1 MRLLLAG
8 AVIVSMLPAAG
19 ATASR
24 DLPGGLD
31 TPVVSVSRSV
41 SLTSVDVSR
50 ISAAARDVGAVPHAL
65 RYATFAMTAYL
76 RGDEVLM
83 QQPKGWRVPM
93 GARILPVEFVRVTGG
108 EEMAAVLEAGQVI
121 MGENSARIRDARV
134 GDTVSLR
141 DSRDRVRR
149 FTVGM
154 IVSNE
159 FAQGEDL
166 IMSAG
171 DGASMGVTTVSR
183 VSITG
188 VGRPADLYAA
198 LRRRKVDLGGTYR
211 LRTTWDL
218 PNPDA
223 TLGIATAKLLLGEF
237 AFRPTNSSA
246 IHVEDAWRT
255 ANIAWFQRY
264 QAIKLRNNCHK
275 KVVDAIEGALRDVVK
290 AGLAGKINVANSN
303 RYGGCYVGR
312 YNRLAGMFGAPSR
325 HAFGMAIDVNTLDN
339 AQWKTPVLDCG
350 VVRIFR
356 KWGFAWGGNFWPADG
371 MHFEW
376 VGERRDQI
384 GYPSRY
390 CPNKVPVPSTSVPV
404 TTTSTTTTTT
414 TTTTVVPVTTTVPPT
429 TAPPTTAP
437 PVSSTVSPT
446 TT

>member
-1 MRLLLAG
+1 MTG
-8 AVIVSMLPAAG
+8 AVIMSILPAAG

-93 GARILPVEFVRVTGG
+93 GSRILPVEFVRVTGG
-108 EEMAAVLEAGQVI
+108 EEMAAVLGAGQVI

-159 FAQGEDL
+159 YAQGEDL
-166 IMSAG
+166 IMSAV
-171 DGASMGVTTVSR
+171 DGASMGVTKVSR

-188 VGRPADLYAA
+188 FGRPADLYAA

-218 PNPDA
+218 PNPDG
-223 TLGIATAKLLLGEF
+223 TLGIATAKLLLNEF
-237 AFRPTNSSA
+237 AFKPTGSSS
-246 IHVEDAWRT
+246 IRVGDSWREENIKWSHVFSAVPLRT
-255 ANIAWFQRY
+255 
-264 QAIKLRNNCHK
+264 NCHRR
-275 KVVDAIEGALRDVVK
+275 VIEAIEGALMDIAK
-290 AGLAGKINVANSN
+290 AGLAGRINVANTN
-303 RYGGCYVGR
+303 RHGGCYVGR
-312 YNRLAGMFGAPSR
+312 YNRFGGTFGAPSR
-325 HAFGMAIDVNTLDN
+325 HAFGMAIDMNTTEN
-339 AQWKTPVLDCG
+339 AQWTVPRMDCG

-384 GYPSRY
+384 GFPSRY
-390 CPNKVPVPSTSVPV
+390 CPNKVPVPSTSVPGATTTTTTT
-404 TTTSTTTTTT
+404 TTTSTSSTTT

-429 TAPPTTAP
+429 TVP

>member
-1 MRLLLAG
+1 MLLS
-8 AVIVSMLPAAG
+8 VLPAAG
-19 ATASR
+19 IVAAD
-24 DLPGGLD
+24 DLPDGLD
-31 TPVVSVSRSV
+31 VPVVSVSRSV
-41 SLTSVDVSR
+41 SLASVDVSR

-76 RGDEVLM
+76 RGDAVLM

-93 GARILPVEFVRVTGG
+93 GTRILPVEFVRVTGG
-108 EEMAAVLEAGQVI
+108 ERMGAVLEAGQVI

-141 DSRDRVRR
+141 DSRNRVRR

-159 FAQGEDL
+159 YAQGEDL
-166 IMSAG
+166 IMSAA
-171 DGASMGVTTVSR
+171 DGVSMGVTKVSR

-188 VGRPADLYAA
+188 FGSPADLYAA

-218 PNPDA
+218 PNPDG

-290 AGLAGKINVANSN
+290 AGLASKIDVANSN

-325 HAFGMAIDVNTLDN
+325 HAFGMAIDLNTVEN

-356 KWGFAWGGNFWPADG
+356 RWGFAWGGNFWPADG

-390 CPNKVPVPSTSVPV
+390 CPNKVTPPSTTVPG
-404 TTTSTTTTTT
+404 TTTTTTTTTSSTST
-414 TTTTVVPVTTTVPPT
+414 TTTTVVPVTTS
-429 TAPPTTAP
+429 APPTTVP

>member
-1 MRLLLAG
+1 MLLS
-8 AVIVSMLPAAG
+8 VLPAAG
-19 ATASR
+19 IVAAD
-24 DLPGGLD
+24 DLPDGLD
-31 TPVVSVSRSV
+31 VPVVSVSRSV
-41 SLTSVDVSR
+41 SLASVDVSR

-76 RGDEVLM
+76 RGDAVLM

-93 GARILPVEFVRVTGG
+93 GTRILPVEFVRVTGG
-108 EEMAAVLEAGQVI
+108 ERMGAVLEAGQVI

-141 DSRDRVRR
+141 DSRNRVRR

-159 FAQGEDL
+159 YAQGEDL
-166 IMSAG
+166 IMSAA
-171 DGASMGVTTVSR
+171 DGVSMGVTKVSR

-188 VGRPADLYAA
+188 FGSPADLYAA

-218 PNPDA
+218 PNPDG

-246 IHVEDAWRT
+246 IHVEDSWRA
-255 ANIAWFQRY
+255 ANIDWFHRY
-264 QAIKLRNNCHK
+264 EAVKLRNNCHK

-290 AGLAGKINVANSN
+290 AGLASKIDVANSN

-325 HAFGMAIDVNTLDN
+325 HAFGMAIDLNTVEN

-356 KWGFAWGGNFWPADG
+356 RWGFAWGGNFWPADG

-390 CPNKVPVPSTSVPV
+390 CPNKVTPPSTTVPG
-404 TTTSTTTTTT
+404 TTTTTTTTTSSTST
-414 TTTTVVPVTTTVPPT
+414 TTTTVVPVTTSVPPT
-429 TAPPTTAP
+429 TVP

>member
-1 MRLLLAG
+1 MLLS
-8 AVIVSMLPAAG
+8 VLPAAG
-19 ATASR
+19 IVAAD
-24 DLPGGLD
+24 DLPDGLD
-31 TPVVSVSRSV
+31 VPVVSVSRSV
-41 SLTSVDVSR
+41 SLASVDVSR

-65 RYATFAMTAYL
+65 GYVTFAMTAYL

-93 GARILPVEFVRVTGG
+93 GTRILPADFVRATGG
-108 EEMAAVLEAGQVI
+108 EEMAAVLATGRVI

-154 IVSNE
+154 IVSNGY
-159 FAQGEDL
+159 AQGEDL
-166 IMSAG
+166 IMSAA
-171 DGASMGVTTVSR
+171 DGVSMGVTKVSR

-188 VGRPADLYAA
+188 FGRPADLYAA
-198 LRRRKVDLGGTYR
+198 LRRRKVDLGVTYR

-223 TLGIATAKLLLGEF
+223 TLGIATAKLQLGEF

-246 IHVEDAWRT
+246 IHVEDAWRA
-255 ANIAWFQRY
+255 ANISWLHRY
-264 QAIKLRNNCHK
+264 EAIKLRNNCHK
-275 KVVDAIEGALRDVVK
+275 KIVDAIEGALRDVAK
-290 AGLAGKINVANSN
+290 AGLAGKIDVANAN

-312 YNRLAGMFGAPSR
+312 YNRLAGIFGAPSR
-325 HAFGMAIDVNTLDN
+325 HAFGMAIDMNTVEN
-339 AQWKTPVLDCG
+339 AQGKTPVLDCG

-390 CPNKVPVPSTSVPV
+390 CRNTVTPPSTTVPG
-404 TTTSTTTTTT
+404 TATTTTTTTSSST
-414 TTTTVVPVTTTVPPT
+414 TTTTVVPATTTV
-429 TAPPTTAP
+429 PPTTAP

>member
-1 MRLLLAG
+1 M
-8 AVIVSMLPAAG
+8 
-19 ATASR
+19 
-24 DLPGGLD
+24 
-31 TPVVSVSRSV
+31 SVSRSV

-50 ISAAARDVGAVPHAL
+50 ISAAARDVGAVPHSL
-65 RYATFAMTAYL
+65 KYATFAMTAYL

-93 GARILPVEFVRVTGG
+93 GTRILPVEFVRVTGG
-108 EEMAAVLEAGQVI
+108 EQMAAVLGAGQVI

-159 FAQGEDL
+159 YAQGEDL
-166 IMSAG
+166 IMSAA
-171 DGASMGVTTVSR
+171 DGASMGVTKVSR

-188 VGRPADLYAA
+188 FGRPVDLYAA

-218 PNPDA
+218 PNPDG
-223 TLGIATAKLLLGEF
+223 TLGIATVKLRLGEF

-246 IHVEDAWRT
+246 IHVEDAWRA
-255 ANIAWFQRY
+255 ANISWFHRY
-264 QAIKLRNNCHK
+264 EAIKLRNNCHK

-290 AGLAGKINVANSN
+290 AGLASKIDVANSN

-325 HAFGMAIDVNTLDN
+325 HAFGMAIDMNTVEN

-356 KWGFAWGGNFWPADG
+356 KWGFAWGGNYWPADG

-390 CPNKVPVPSTSVPV
+390 CPNKVTPPATSVPG
-404 TTTSTTTTTT
+404 TTTTTTTTTSSTST
-414 TTTTVVPVTTTVPPT
+414 TTTTVVPVTTS
-429 TAPPTTAP
+429 APPTTVP